1 MFFFSSR
8 RRHTRCALVT
18 GVQTCAL
25 PIYGDIGEIAEPVPA
40 APANLGERRAV
51 DVGVEADRNVIGGA
65 QRAEQI
71 GALPIGLVRRAD
83 AAIVTR
89 ARIELQRAEGGNAK
103 PAEARA
109 RRPAVEP
116 RLDRGERFPG
126 HGGRDRPLA
135 ANRSEAHTTE
145 LPSLTR

>member
-89 ARIELQRAEGGNAK
+89 EIGRASCRE
-103 PAEARA
+103 
-109 RRPAVEP
+109 
-116 RLDRGERFPG
+116 RGCQYV
-126 HGGRDRPLA
+126 
-135 ANRSEAHTTE
+135 
-145 LPSLTR
+145 